1 MATVPARDY
10 ARLKRDLPEIQAA
23 LKELSFDAWVLYDL
37 HARNPV
43 AANLIG
49 MGDMSRRFFVI
60 IPQKGDPTVLA
71 HGIEDAPWAKWP
83 WNKTV
88 YVGWQELESSLKGA
102 LKGFKTVAMEFSE
115 GDAVPAVDYIPAGVA
130 EMVRAAG
137 PQIVSSG
144 NLVTRFYSRWNEADL
159 ASHRRASAIL
169 AQVATAQM
177 LRLGRAIN
185 AGDNINEAQ
194 FGQWVAEDARQ
205 HGLHAGV
212 DCIPATGLNA
222 ADPHYAPVDGGATFR
237 KGDVVLLDLW
247 GKENEEAVF
256 ADQTW
261 MGFLGVTVPERLQKL
276 FSIVRDARDAAVKHV
291 MTEWPKG
298 REVAGSELDDAS
310 RRVIT
315 DAGYGAFFI
324 HRTGHSIDRA
334 IHGMGPNID
343 NLETRETRVLIPRI
357 GFSVEPG
364 IYLPGDVGIRS
375 EINVYISETGPE
387 VTTPDM
393 QQSMLP
399 LLGS

>member
-1 MATVPARDY
+1 VATVPARDY

-23 LKELSFDAWVLYDL
+23 LTELGFDAWVLYDL

-49 MGDMSRRFFVI
+49 MGVMTRRFFVV
-60 IPQKGDPTVLA
+60 IPQRGEPTVLA
-71 HGIEDAPWAKWP
+71 HGIEDALWAQWP
-83 WNKTV
+83 WKKLV
-88 YVGWQELESSLKGA
+88 YVGWQELEQSLRTMLG
-102 LKGFKTVAMEFSE
+102 GTKTVAMEFSE
-115 GDAVPAVDYIPAGVA
+115 GDAVPAVDYIPAGIA
-130 EMVRAAG
+130 ELVRACG
-137 PQIVSSG
+137 PTIESSG
-144 NLVTRFYSRWNEADL
+144 NLVTRFYSRWNDEDL
-159 ASHRRASAIL
+159 ASHRRASVIL

-185 AGDNINEAQ
+185 AGDSITEVQ
-194 FGQWVAEDARQ
+194 FGQWVMEDARQ
-205 HGLHAGV
+205 HGLNAGV

-222 ADPHYAPVDGGATFR
+222 ADPHYAPIGNGATFR

-247 GKENEEAVF
+247 GKEQEEAVF

-261 MGFLGVTVPERLQKL
+261 MGFLGVQVPERIEKL
-276 FSIVRDARDAAVKHV
+276 IGVVRASRDAAIRQVE
-291 MTEWPKG
+291 TGWASG
-298 REVAGSELDDAS
+298 RSIPGSEIDDAA

-343 NLETRETRVLIPRI
+343 NLETRETRVIIPRI
-357 GFSVEPG
+357 GFSIEPG
-364 IYLPGDVGIRS
+364 IYLPGDVGLRS
-375 EINVYISETGPE
+375 EINIYVSDNGPE

-393 QQSMLP
+393 QQSVLA
-399 LLGS
+399 LLGA

>member
-1 MATVPARDY
+1 VATVPARDY

-23 LKELSFDAWVLYDL
+23 LKDMQLDAWVLYDL

-49 MGDMSRRFFVI
+49 MGDLSRRFFVV
-60 IPQKGDPTVLA
+60 IPTQGEPTVLA
-71 HGIEDAPWAKWP
+71 HGIEDAPWSQWP
-83 WNKTV
+83 WKKTV
-88 YVGWQELESSLKGA
+88 YVGWQELEKSLKAILSGMRA
-102 LKGFKTVAMEFSE
+102 VAMEFSE

-130 EMVRAAG
+130 DLIRAAG
-137 PQIVSSG
+137 PRIVSSG
-144 NLVTRFYSRWNEADL
+144 DLVTRFYSRWTADDL
-159 ASHRRASAIL
+159 ASHRRASVIL

-185 AGDNINEAQ
+185 AGDAVTETQ
-194 FGQWVAEDARQ
+194 FGQWVMEDARQ
-205 HGLHAGV
+205 HGLKAGV

-222 ADPHYAPVDGGATFR
+222 ADPHYAPIGNGATFR

-247 GKENEEAVF
+247 GKEEEEAVF

-261 MGFLGVTVPERLQKL
+261 MGFLGVQVPERVEKL
-276 FSIVRDARDAAVKHV
+276 FAVVRDARDAAVRHIT
-291 MTEWPKG
+291 TEWPTG
-298 REVAGSELDDAS
+298 RAVPGSELDDAS

-364 IYLPGDVGIRS
+364 IYIPGDVGLRS
-375 EINVYISETGPE
+375 EINVYIGEDGPE
-387 VTTPDM
+387 VTTPDA
-393 QQSMLP
+393 QQSVLP
-399 LLGS
+399 LLGA

>member
-1 MATVPARDY
+1 LPTVPARDY

-23 LKELSFDAWVLYDL
+23 LKETQIDAWVLYDL

-60 IPQKGDPTVLA
+60 IPAQGEPTVLA

-83 WNKTV
+83 WKKTV
-88 YVGWQELESSLKGA
+88 YVGWQELESSLKTV
-102 LKGFKTVAMEFSE
+102 LKPFKTVAMEYSE

-130 EMVRAAG
+130 DMIKAG
-137 PQIVSSG
+137 GVSIQSSG
-144 NLVTRFYSRWNEADL
+144 NLVTRFYSKWTAEDL

-169 AQVATAQM
+169 AKVANAQM

-185 AGDNINEAQ
+185 AGDSITESQ
-194 FGQWVAEDARQ
+194 FGQWVQEDARQ
-205 HGLHAGV
+205 HGLATDV

-222 ADPHYAPVDGGATFR
+222 ADPHYAPIGNGATFR

-247 GKENEEAVF
+247 GKESEESVF
-256 ADQTW
+256 GDQTW
-261 MGFLGVTVPERLQKL
+261 MGFLGVQVPERIEKL
-276 FSIVRDARDAAVKHV
+276 FAIVRDARDAAVKHI
-291 MTEWPKG
+291 MTEWPTG
-298 REVAGSELDDAS
+298 RAVPGSELDDAA

-343 NLETRETRVLIPRI
+343 NLETRETRVLIKGI
-357 GFSVEPG
+357 GFSIEPG
-364 IYLPGDVGIRS
+364 IYIGGDVGLRS
-375 EINVYISETGPE
+375 EINVYIGENGPE
-387 VTTPDM
+387 VTTPDA
-393 QQSMLP
+393 QQSVLP
-399 LLGS
+399 LLGA

>member
-1 MATVPARDY
+1 LPTVPARDY

-23 LKELSFDAWVLYDL
+23 LKETRIDAWVLYDL

-60 IPQKGDPTVLA
+60 IPAQGEPTVLA

-83 WNKTV
+83 WKKTV
-88 YVGWQELESSLKGA
+88 YVGWQELESSLNTA
-102 LKGFKTVAMEFSE
+102 LKPFKTVAMEYSE

-130 EMVRAAG
+130 DRIKAG
-137 PQIVSSG
+137 GVSIQSSG
-144 NLVTRFYSRWNEADL
+144 NLVTRFYSKWTAEDL

-169 AQVATAQM
+169 AKVANAQM

-185 AGDNINEAQ
+185 AGDSITESQ
-194 FGQWVAEDARQ
+194 FGQWVQEDARQ
-205 HGLHAGV
+205 HGLATDV

-222 ADPHYAPVDGGATFR
+222 ADPHYAPIGNGATFR

-247 GKENEEAVF
+247 GKESEESVF
-256 ADQTW
+256 GDQTW
-261 MGFLGVTVPERLQKL
+261 MGFLGVQVPERIEKL
-276 FSIVRDARDAAVKHV
+276 FAIVRDARDAAVKHI
-291 MTEWPKG
+291 MTEWPRG
-298 REVAGSELDDAS
+298 RAVPGSELDDAA

-343 NLETRETRVLIPRI
+343 NLETRETRVLIKGI
-357 GFSVEPG
+357 GFSIEPG
-364 IYLPGDVGIRS
+364 IYIGGDVGLRS
-375 EINVYISETGPE
+375 EINVYIGDNGPE
-387 VTTPDM
+387 VTTPDA
-393 QQSMLP
+393 QQSVLP
-399 LLGS
+399 LLGA

>member
-1 MATVPARDY
+1 VATVPARDY
-10 ARLKRDLPEIQAA
+10 ARLIRDLPEIQAA
-23 LKELSFDAWVLYDL
+23 LRELRLDAWVLYDL

-49 MGDMSRRFFVI
+49 MGDMSRRFFVV
-60 IPQKGDPTVLA
+60 IPAAGDPTVLA

-83 WNKTV
+83 WTKVV
-88 YVGWQELESSLKGA
+88 YVGWQELERSLKGV
-102 LKGFKTVAMEFSE
+102 LGGMSRVAMEYSA
-115 GDAVPAVDYIPAGVA
+115 GDAVPAVDYIPAGIA
-130 EMVRAAG
+130 ELIRASG
-137 PQIVSSG
+137 VEIESSG
-144 NLVTRFYSRWNEADL
+144 NLVTRFYSCWTDEDL
-159 ASHRRASAIL
+159 ASHRRASVIL

-185 AGDNINEAQ
+185 AGDNITETQ
-194 FGQWVAEDARQ
+194 FGQWVMDDARQ
-205 HGLHAGV
+205 HGLAAGV

-222 ADPHYAPVDGGATFR
+222 ADPHYAPIGNGATFR

-247 GKENEEAVF
+247 GKETEDAVF

-261 MGFLGVTVPERLQKL
+261 MGFIGAEVPERVEKL
-276 FSIVRDARDAAVKHV
+276 FAVVRDARDAAVAHV
-291 MTEWPKG
+291 VKEWPTG
-298 REVAGSELDDAS
+298 RAISGGELDDAA

-343 NLETRETRVLIPRI
+343 NLETRETRVLIPRV
-357 GFSVEPG
+357 GFSIEPG
-364 IYLPGDVGIRS
+364 IYIPGDVGLRS
-375 EINVYISETGPE
+375 EINVYISGQGPE

-393 QQSMLP
+393 QQNVLA

>member
-1 MATVPARDY
+1 VATVPARDY

-23 LKELSFDAWVLYDL
+23 LKELDLDAWVLYDL

-60 IPQKGDPTVLA
+60 IPKQGDPTVLA
-71 HGIEDAPWAKWP
+71 HGIEDAPWARWP
-83 WNKTV
+83 WKKIV
-88 YVGWQELESSLKGA
+88 YVGWQELDASLKTA
-102 LKGFKTVAMEFSE
+102 LGGMKTIAMEFSE
-115 GDAVPAVDYIPAGVA
+115 GDYVPAVDYIPAGVA
-130 EMVRAAG
+130 ELVRKAG
-137 PQIVSSG
+137 PRIESSG
-144 NLVTRFYSRWNEADL
+144 NLVTRFYSRWSDEDL

-169 AQVATAQM
+169 AQVAAAQM
-177 LRLGRAIN
+177 FRLGRAVN
-185 AGDNINEAQ
+185 AGEKINETT
-194 FGQWVAEDARQ
+194 FGQWVHEDARER
-205 HGLHAGV
+205 GLLDGV

-222 ADPHYAPVDGGATFR
+222 ADPHYAPIDGGAVFR

-247 GKENEEAVF
+247 GRENDTSVF

-261 MGFLGVTVPERLQKL
+261 MGFLGVHVPERIEKL
-276 FSIVRDARDAAVKHV
+276 FAIVRDARDAAVSYV

-298 REVAGSELDDAS
+298 RQVPGSELDDAS

-357 GFSVEPG
+357 GFSIEPG
-364 IYLPGDVGIRS
+364 IYLPGDVGLRS
-375 EINVYISETGPE
+375 EINVYISENGPE

-393 QQSMLP
+393 QQSVMA
-399 LLGS
+399 LLAS